1 MREFPLFF
9 FERRRVH
16 FNLAWV
22 FEKRHDYGLNF
33 LPKRAI
39 MKEAGGSCHAEEPIR
54 RCGLHLAG
62 VHGGRTPHAHFLAGG
77 HGRVAVGKERS
88 GEVSGARLAAPPAVG
103 L

>member
-39 MKEAGGSCHAEEPIR
+39 MKGAGGYAMQKNQYDVAAYIWPAYTGDEP
-54 RCGLHLAG
+54 
-62 VHGGRTPHAHFLAGG
+62 RTRIF
-77 HGRVAVGKERS
+77 
-88 GEVSGARLAAPPAVG
+88 
-103 L
+103 